1 MTLQNECEFQDF
13 PYQLPLLAQLAMKP
27 KRQITVFLLPS
38 LRVSLDSWPR
48 IDIRRP
54 GMMHRP
60 WLLELEKK
68 ETDFQVVPQS
78 SLHEVQEPLVQVTVW
93 ASLAFASS
101 WFSHEFLSHMF
112 HWSLVHGFLS
122 QCCLMLSLFPQML
135 IHTSRHTPFQEQP
148 NPTSPVPPALAPV
161 SEPVYSTVPI
171 SPSFHPV
178 CFRTSKS
185 LMIVFFWAHI
195 AS

>member
-1 MTLQNECEFQDF
+1 
-13 PYQLPLLAQLAMKP
+13 
-27 KRQITVFLLPS
+27 
-38 LRVSLDSWPR
+38 
-48 IDIRRP
+48 
-54 GMMHRP
+54 MHRP

-78 SLHEVQEPLVQVTVW
+78 SLHEVQEPLVQVTMW

-122 QCCLMLSLFPQML
+122 QCCLMLSLYLQML

-171 SPSFHPV
+171 SPFISS
-178 CFRTSKS
+178 C
-185 LMIVFFWAHI
+185 VFQDLQVSDDCLLLGSHCLLAQLRSEGYHGWDAPFKGRKNI
-195 AS
+195 ATLLTILLIKVKTLL